1 MASDVT
7 VNDRTDT
14 FLELKRLLAKTRGG
28 EERGREREREETV
41 RSKKGV
47 INEVGFLLV
56 APFTAFPRGVPLAG
70 EKY

>member
-28 EERGREREREETV
+28 GGREREREETV

>member
-1 MASDVT
+1 M
-7 VNDRTDT
+7 NDRTDT

-28 EERGREREREETV
+28 GGREREREETV

>member
-14 FLELKRLLAKTRGG
+14 FLELKRLLAKREG
-28 EERGREREREETV
+28 EREREETV

>member
-1 MASDVT
+1 M
-7 VNDRTDT
+7 NDRTDT
-14 FLELKRLLAKTRGG
+14 FLELKRLLAETRGG
-28 EERGREREREETV
+28 GREREREKK
-41 RSKKGV
+41 RSKKRV

>member
-28 EERGREREREETV
+28 KREGEREREETV

>member
-1 MASDVT
+1 M
-7 VNDRTDT
+7 NDRTDT
-14 FLELKRLLAKTRGG
+14 FLELKRLLAETRGG
-28 EERGREREREETV
+28 GREREKK